1 MSILGTMEITDVNV
15 KKGSL
20 STVMGELAKMWMNA
34 GAILA
39 VATFVSILKAHFAV
53 NVIKDMLS
61 NKEWEI
67 SCSVLMRMNV
77 TEILVIKPV
86 PTQEDL
92 ICVAALLATDSML
105 TEGHAQILM
114 NVPHHTMDVRG
125 VA

>member
-1 MSILGTMEITDVNV
+1 
-15 KKGSL
+15 
-20 STVMGELAKMWMNA
+20 MNA

-67 SCSVLMRMNV
+67 SCSVLVSTTGTWWNCLMQLCLHTCTYFSSSFMIVAILQMRMNV

-105 TEGHAQILM
+105 TEGHAQVGLY
-114 NVPHHTMDVRG
+114 G
-125 VA
+125 